1 MMIFARILYVAFK
14 VIIKFYIMTK
24 SILGFMAVALFIF
37 ALPTSSFAGGKT
49 KEIDVEKMSAETV
62 SKAVADIDRM
72 VERLDAINKMD
83 IESLTKEERKEL
95 KKEVREIKGDLN
107 AYSKSDSEVIAQSA
121 EVAATGRGLYISGGA
136 LIIILLLILIL

>member
-1 MMIFARILYVAFK
+1 LFAE
-14 VIIKFYIMTK
+14 
-24 SILGFMAVALFIF
+24 
-37 ALPTSSFAGGKT
+37 GKT

-83 IESLTKEERKEL
+83 TESLTKEERKEL